1 LKIPVDG
8 CGWCLYAIS
17 TMKRIL
23 CMWQRVQNQSLP
35 NLNVLLINGE
45 YVGFVYKPSDTKTDK
60 NAWRIYRGVGDSAEF
75 VGHNFSKTAAMTTL
89 NRIFAGNSVEIVFA
103 EPLNLP
109 ILA

>member
-1 LKIPVDG
+1 
-8 CGWCLYAIS
+8 
-17 TMKRIL
+17 
-23 CMWQRVQNQSLP
+23 MWQRVQNQSLP
-35 NLNVLLINGE
+35 NLNVLLVNGE
-45 YVGFVYKPSDTKTDK
+45 YVGFVYKLRDSSWTDK
-60 NAWRIYRGVGDSAEF
+60 NAWRIYTGVGDRAKF

>member
-1 LKIPVDG
+1 
-8 CGWCLYAIS
+8 
-17 TMKRIL
+17 
-23 CMWQRVQNQSLP
+23 MWQRVQQQSLP

-45 YVGFVYKPSDTKTDK
+45 YVGFVYKPRDTKTDK
-60 NAWRIYRGVGDSAEF
+60 NAWRIYTGVGDSAKF
-75 VGHNFSKTAAMTTL
+75 MCHNYSKTAAMTTL

>member
-1 LKIPVDG
+1 
-8 CGWCLYAIS
+8 
-17 TMKRIL
+17 MKRVL
-23 CMWQRVQNQSLP
+23 CMWQRVQQKSLP

-60 NAWRIYRGVGDSAEF
+60 NAWRIYRGMGASAEF
-75 VGHNFSKTAAMTTL
+75 VGHNSSKTAAMTTL
-89 NRIFAGNSVEIVFA
+89 NRIFAGNNVEIVFA